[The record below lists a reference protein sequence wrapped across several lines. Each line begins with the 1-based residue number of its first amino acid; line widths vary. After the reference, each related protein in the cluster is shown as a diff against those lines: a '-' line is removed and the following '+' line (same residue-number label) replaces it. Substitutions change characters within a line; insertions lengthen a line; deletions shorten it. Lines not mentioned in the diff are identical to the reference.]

1 MPVVPAPPVEAMPR
15 IAMLLV
21 PVLSMLIPGVKRA
34 TSRMSLMPRTS
45 IASWVKAVTLKGT
58 LERLSSW
65 RVAVTTI
72 SCSGPASAGAS
83 AAAGAAAAAVSAAA
97 GSACTGGAAAVPSAS
112 AVKAAA
118 RKVFVRSINR

>member
-21 PVLSMLIPGVKRA
+21 PVLSMLIPGGKRA

-45 IASWVKAVTLKGT
+45 IASWVNAVTLRGT
-58 LERLSSW
+58 FERLSSC

-72 SCSGPASAGAS
+72 SCSGPLSAGA
-83 AAAGAAAAAVSAAA
+83 ATAAVSAA
-97 GSACTGGAAAVPSAS
+97 GSACARGAAAVASAS
-112 AVKAAA
+112 AAKTAA
-118 RKVFVRSINR
+118 RRVPVRPINR